1 MSKITCKYH
10 PKAAARWEC
19 GDCNITFCGTCV
31 KKDTVRNIAL
41 CPVCNQQAEPV
52 DASNFITPFW
62 QRIPKFFAYPANSQS
77 LIFNAIL
84 AFFFSFAMFGGIMS
98 LVVTLVLGLG
108 FIRYA
113 LLVLESTADGKDKA
127 PAVTMDTVMAG
138 KMLALKLLATYI
150 VFGFAV
156 YASVAFVGP
165 VAGML
170 VGLFILMCIPAS
182 TMVMAVEQ
190 SFLQAI
196 NPSVWINVIRAIGAP
211 YFLLY
216 AFLILLSAC
225 QGVITSIIGSFH
237 TILLAPVENF
247 IGLYFTLIMYNMMGY
262 VIFQYHE
269 VLGHNVNLDVDKEY
283 GNTSKPVA
291 KKPVSTNP
299 SILEAEVLIKEG
311 HIDQAI
317 KRLNAATR
325 QTGATMELHGY
336 YHRILFAAN
345 KPDIMIAHAK
355 DYINMLIHENKIRDA
370 AQLIIDCYKFKE
382 TLRPNDP
389 DKYYTLA
396 YMLSEMR
403 AHKAC
408 IALIQ
413 NFHKRYPVHRDIPK
427 LYLLASRILSE
438 QLSNDA
444 MALKML
450 EFLRAKYRQH
460 ELAGEIEQYCSVVRK
475 VANN

>member
-10 PKAAARWEC
+10 PKLAARWEC
-19 GDCNITFCGTCV
+19 GECNITFCGNCV

-77 LIFNAIL
+77 LIFLAII
-84 AFFFSFAMFGGIMS
+84 AFFASFGMFGGIMS
-98 LVVTLVLGLG
+98 IAVMVILGLG

-113 LLVLESTADGKDKA
+113 LLVLESTADGKDTA
-127 PAVTMDTVMAG
+127 PAVTLDTVMAG
-138 KMLALKLLATYI
+138 KMLAVKLLATYVVFIYAI
-150 VFGFAV
+150 VKIAEL
-156 YASVAFVGP
+156 AGP
-165 VAGML
+165 V
-170 VGLFILMCIPAS
+170 VGVAAALFILMGIPAS
-182 TMVMAVEQ
+182 TMIMAVEQ
-190 SFLQAI
+190 RFVQAI
-196 NPSVWINVIRAIGAP
+196 NPLVWVNVIRAIGAP

-225 QGVITSIIGSFH
+225 QAVITAVVGSFH
-237 TILLAPVENF
+237 SLLLAPVENF

-269 VLGHNVNLDVDKEY
+269 ALGHNVNLDVHKEY
-283 GNTSKPVA
+283 GDSKAVA
-291 KKPVSTNP
+291 HKPVSTNP
-299 SILEAEVLIKEG
+299 VIQEAEVLVKEG
-311 HIDQAI
+311 QVDQAI
-317 KRLNAATR
+317 SRLNAAIR
-325 QTGATMELHGY
+325 QSGATMELHAY

-345 KPDIMIAHAK
+345 KPDVLITHAK
-355 DYINMLIHENKIRDA
+355 DYINMLVHENKIREA
-370 AQLIIDCYKFKE
+370 AQLIIDSYKVKE
-382 TLRPNDP
+382 VIRPNDP

-396 YMLSEMR
+396 QMLNEMR
-403 AHKAC
+403 AYKAC

-427 LYLLASRILSE
+427 LYLLASQILSE

-444 MALKML
+444 MAIKML
-450 EFLRAKYRQH
+450 EFLMAKYKQH
-460 ELAGEIEQYCSVVRK
+460 ELAGEIAQYCHVVRN
-475 VANN
+475 VANA